1 TGKVTL
7 GHPVVQAESEVVATE
22 TKGNSNTSP
31 ESKVTMPRKEAT
43 PDAPIVE
50 KDESK
55 VNVSIIPSGLSTK
68 IEIEY
73 INPEGQSDT

>member
-1 TGKVTL
+1 
-7 GHPVVQAESEVVATE
+7 
-22 TKGNSNTSP
+22 
-31 ESKVTMPRKEAT
+31 MPRKEAT

-73 INPEGQSDT
+73 INPEGQSDTIIASKDEGTWSLSKEITASI